1 MADFLATYG
10 IDDKA
15 LAIGLKKIEGL
26 SSQHAQRMESTSRA
40 SVSIAD
46 SVGKGFGKG
55 MLAVVGFGSFAGVT
69 MTAVRYGV
77 REVERATEEYAKVN
91 EYTAK
96 SLREIGYQGEYA
108 YQRLGRNVSD
118 LTVQWK
124 KLKVEATS
132 GWAEMTE
139 NIKVAFLAKTTGLDA
154 SIFRANEQLAINKEN
169 AEIEK
174 VSADARRSLDA
185 QRLSSDPGA
194 SARLAAATAKSEA
207 LANEQ
212 KAKFEGLLWHL
223 RNRGLDD
230 EASRLERS
238 ISLAAEQIVID
249 EKRKQLAESVSNQ
262 NRTRADLQSEK
273 DKYAASR
280 ESTADLIEANAQRIF
295 GLEASQR
302 QIQIAETQLRYDK
315 QIRDLAQDKALLEE
329 DRARAAGL
337 LAEQRDAELG
347 ILMAQKDAQKTGRSI
362 AIGSSQDARQAFAP
376 VLNEER
382 SDRKMAQQKFD
393 RMISELAK
401 IRSNTGQTQVA
412 TYQ

>member
-15 LAIGLKKIEGL
+15 LAIGLKKIEGMAA
-26 SSQHAQRMESTSRA
+26 QHAQEVSRKGSTLDALYGQTKSKIIGIDNVVKAVFAGA
-40 SVSIAD
+40 SG
-46 SVGKGFGKG
+46 SVG
-55 MLAVVGFGSFAGVT
+55 LATRALNDYAKMNSYAAG
-69 MTAVRYGV
+69 
-77 REVERATEEYAKVN
+77 EVERFRQSNKGLWTDIGRDISSLTSIFDGVVSKARGVRDEVVDVVASMLSPTFGDRQSNDDVKAATAARREQEALDLVIRSRQKREEIDAERLSK
-91 EYTAK
+91 T
-96 SLREIGYQGEYA
+96 QGE
-108 YQRLGRNVSD
+108 
-118 LTVQWK
+118 
-124 KLKVEATS
+124 
-132 GWAEMTE
+132 
-139 NIKVAFLAKTTGLDA
+139 
-154 SIFRANEQLAINKEN
+154 
-169 AEIEK
+169 
-174 VSADARRSLDA
+174 
-185 QRLSSDPGA
+185 
-194 SARLAAATAKSEA
+194 SARLEAA
-207 LANEQ
+207 
-212 KAKFEGLLWHL
+212 KARSTLEE
-223 RNRGLDD
+223 RRGLQEIAELRTSLEKAGKKDEAD
-230 EASRLERS
+230 SLARSVRINARQTLISEQERIDKENQAGREASRIKIEAAAVERQ
-238 ISLAAEQIVID
+238 AA
-249 EKRKQLAESVSNQ
+249 KESV
-262 NRTRADLQSEK
+262 ADSIQ
-273 DKYAASR
+273 
-280 ESTADLIEANAQRIF
+280 ANAQRIF

-382 SDRKMAQQKFD
+382 TDRKMAQQKFD

>member
-26 SSQHAQRMESTSRA
+26 ASQHAERINASTARA
-40 SVSIAD
+40 DKGFASATATKL
-46 SVGKGFGKG
+46 GKGLLGAIG
-55 MLAVVGFGSFAGVT
+55 LGSTAAVIRSTILTINDASQ
-69 MTAVRYGV
+69 
-77 REVERATEEYAKVN
+77 EYAKTN
-91 EYTAK
+91 EAVAQ
-96 SLREIGYQGEYA
+96 SLRVIGYEGEAA
-108 YQRLGRNVSD
+108 YRRFGREVHQVGIEMKSTWAEVWNFASRSIDRLGREGMAV
-118 LTVQWK
+118 LTGTRPDFFSFK
-124 KLKVEATS
+124 NTA
-132 GWAEMTE
+132 
-139 NIKVAFLAKTTGLDA
+139 
-154 SIFRANEQLAINKEN
+154 
-169 AEIEK
+169 
-174 VSADARRSLDA
+174 LDA
-185 QRLSSDPGA
+185 QETATLLAQANAARLSIDAERLSKDPYSTG
-194 SARLAAATAKSEA
+194 RMAAAQLRAEA
-207 LANEQ
+207 QVREQ
-212 KAKFEGLLWHL
+212 MLKNEGLLWHL
-223 RNRGLDD
+223 RNSGMSE
-230 EASRLERS
+230 EANRLERS
-238 ISLAAEQIVID
+238 IKLGAEQIIID
-249 EKRKQLAESVSNQ
+249 EKRRQAAEDVDRKNS
-262 NRTRADLQSEK
+262 TRAALENQKES
-273 DKYAASR
+273 YAASR
-280 ESTADLIEANAQRIF
+280 ASTADLIEANAQRIF

-382 SDRKMAQQKFD
+382 TDRKMAQQKFD